1 MTGTKLNNNFNLAQ
15 RKPLDERQTTVAT
28 VAELSLIRY
37 PYPNLR
43 VYVGGTIR
51 KWYEYRLFLGT
62 MQWRA
67 DGSDF
72 TVSYNDLNDRPTI
85 NGRELHQG
93 STLDELDI
101 QPKGNY
107 LPDTALD
114 NYYDKDS
121 TFSKNEIVLSYAT
134 KDDISN
140 KVDKVIDHRL
150 ISDTELNKLA
160 SDITPLQLTNK
171 ENELKSIL
179 VRKNTSELIVAPSF
193 NGESKEYIRLYN
205 ETTEKEYKIKL
216 ATLFNSASSVLEAKR
231 LTRDKETENF
241 ICPKYLLGTS
251 SVYVNGV
258 KYFRGQ
264 GYQEVNDTSIAFNSY
279 IPELSNDTL
288 MIEAV
293 WVIR

>member
-1 MTGTKLNNNFNLAQ
+1 MNTGCFLVRCNGEQTAQTSLLA
-15 RKPLDERQTTVAT
+15 
-28 VAELSLIRY
+28 
-37 PYPNLR
+37 
-43 VYVGGTIR
+43 
-51 KWYEYRLFLGT
+51 
-62 MQWRA
+62 
-67 DGSDF
+67 
-72 TVSYNDLNDRPTI
+72 NDLNDRPTI

-179 VRKNTSELIVAPSF
+179 
-193 NGESKEYIRLYN
+193 
-205 ETTEKEYKIKL
+205 
-216 ATLFNSASSVLEAKR
+216 
-231 LTRDKETENF
+231 
-241 ICPKYLLGTS
+241 
-251 SVYVNGV
+251 
-258 KYFRGQ
+258 
-264 GYQEVNDTSIAFNSY
+264 
-279 IPELSNDTL
+279 
-288 MIEAV
+288 
-293 WVIR
+293 